1 MSVAL
6 FIVAEWDVPGFDVF
20 VNGKALG
27 HAKHLDRLAEHAG
40 VRPLMAFFSLDP
52 LEAASFLE
60 DEGVEPPEGGF
71 PPLEWYSAEDGLKTV
86 RRLLSYLAEHPN
98 VGPDVPALVE
108 DLRESESVLSRLAS
122 EGVRWHLAV
131 DY

>member
-6 FIVAEWDVPGFDVF
+6 FIVAERDVPGFDVF

-40 VRPLMAFFSLDP
+40 VRPLMAFFSQDP
-52 LEAASFLE
+52 VEAASFLE
-60 DEGVEPPEGGF
+60 DEGIEPPEGGF
-71 PPLEWYSAEDGLKTV
+71 PPVEWYSAKDGLRTV
-86 RRLLSYLAEHPN
+86 RGLLSYLAEHPN
-98 VGPDVPALVE
+98 AVPGVPALVE
-108 DLRESESVLSRLAS
+108 DLRQFESVLSRLAS

-131 DY
+131 DF

>member
-6 FIVAEWDVPGFDVF
+6 FIVAERDVAGFDVF

-27 HAKHLDRLAEHAG
+27 HAEHLDRLAEHAG
-40 VRPLMAFFSLDP
+40 VRPLMEFFSQDP
-52 LEAASFLE
+52 TEAASFLE

-71 PPLEWYSAEDGLKTV
+71 PPLEWYSAEDGLRTV
-86 RRLLSYLAEHPN
+86 QGLLSYLTEHPTA
-98 VGPDVPALVE
+98 VPGVPALVE
-108 DLRESESVLSRLAS
+108 DLREFDSVLSRLAT